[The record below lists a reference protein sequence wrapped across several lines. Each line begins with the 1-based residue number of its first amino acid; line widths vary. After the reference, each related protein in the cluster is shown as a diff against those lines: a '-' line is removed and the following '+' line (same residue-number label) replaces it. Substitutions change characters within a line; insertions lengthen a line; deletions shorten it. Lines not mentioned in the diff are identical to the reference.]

1 LKDWGNEMSLAFS
14 PLLPLP
20 LIFALALV
28 AAILVGWAVFRRMRG
43 ALLRTLALVALVLA
57 LANPVANFEDREP
70 VTSVVAIVVDRS
82 PSQSSM
88 DRTAR
93 TDAALAALTERLA
106 RYPAFEARVIEATTD
121 PDAQSPSTRLFEALS
136 SGIRDVPSS
145 RLAGAV
151 MITDGQVHDLP
162 NSLAALG
169 LDAPLH
175 GLIVGDENEVDRR
188 IDVLRG
194 PRFGIVGEDQEIVY
208 RVSDDGAAAASAPV
222 IVTVRVNGE
231 EIASETAITGEETS
245 FYLNLPRGGENIV
258 EFSVDAIDNEVTPA
272 NNRAVA
278 LIEGIRENLRV
289 LLVSGEPHAG
299 ERAWRNLLKSDAAVD
314 LVHFTIL
321 RPPEKQDGTP
331 ISELSLIAFPTRE
344 LFVEKIDE
352 FDLIIFDRYQ
362 NRGVLPVLYYDY
374 IARYVED
381 GGALLVAAGPE
392 LAGVESIAE
401 TPLAPALPAMPT
413 GEVTQ
418 TGFYPRLSDDGRRH
432 PVTRDLPGGGAEP
445 PGWGRWFRTIGVRDT
460 AGDAVMQGADG
471 QPLLVLNRH
480 GEGRVAMLL
489 SDHGWLWARGFEG
502 GGPHVALYRRI
513 AHWLMQ
519 EPSLEEEAMRASA
532 FGRTLRIERQT
543 MSETTGP
550 ATVKLPSGEVRD
562 VELSSV
568 EDGLF
573 RAELT
578 LDVPGLVEV
587 TSGELK
593 ALAHVGAVDAPE
605 FRATVSSAE
614 VLAPVAAQ
622 SGGLTARINAAA
634 SNLPQILPTRA
645 ASVNAGDRMGLRAS
659 NESVLKGVRALPLFG
674 GFLGLALLILA
685 LGATWFR
692 EGR

>member
-1 LKDWGNEMSLAFS
+1 MSLAFD
-14 PLLPLP
+14 PFLPLP
-20 LIFALALV
+20 VLAML
-28 AAILVGWAVFRRMRG
+28 AAIAALLVGWAIFKRMRG
-43 ALLRTLALVALVLA
+43 AMLRALALAALVLA

-82 PSQSSM
+82 PSQGTL
-88 DRTAR
+88 DRVTR
-93 TDAALAALTERLA
+93 TDAALKALTERLA
-106 RYPAFEARVIEATTD
+106 RYPVFEPRIIEALPD
-121 PDAQSPSTRLFEALS
+121 PGARSPSTRLFEALA

-162 NSLAALG
+162 GSLAALG

-175 GLIVGDENEVDRR
+175 GLIVGDENEIDRR
-188 IDVLRG
+188 VDVLRS

-208 RVSDDGAAAASAPV
+208 RVSDDGALSPGQPV
-222 IVTVRVNGE
+222 EVRVRVNGE
-231 EIASETAITGEETS
+231 EIASETTTAGQESS
-245 FYLNLPRGGENIV
+245 FSLNLPRGGENIV
-258 EFSVDAIDNEVTPA
+258 EFSVDLIEDEVTPS

-392 LAGVESIAE
+392 LAGIESIAD
-401 TPLAPALPAMPT
+401 TPLAPALPGLPT
-413 GEVTQ
+413 GEITDA
-418 TGFYPRLSDDGRRH
+418 GYYPRLSDDGRRH
-432 PVTRDLPGGGAEP
+432 PVTRALPGGAREP
-445 PGWGRWFRTIGVRDT
+445 PAWGRWFRTVGVT
-460 AGDAVMQGADG
+460 NTVGNVVLHGAEQ

-519 EPSLEEEAMRASA
+519 EPSLEEEALRASA
-532 FGRTLRIERQT
+532 NGRRLVVEHQT
-543 MSETTGP
+543 MRETSDP
-550 ATVKLPSGEVRD
+550 VTVTLPSGATREITLQP
-562 VELSSV
+562 EA
-568 EDGLF
+568 DGLF
-573 RAELT
+573 RAEML
-578 LDVPGLVEV
+578 LDEPGLVEV
-587 TSGELK
+587 TSGELS

-605 FRATVSSAE
+605 FRAMVSTTQILEPIAR
-614 VLAPVAAQ
+614 Q
-622 SGGLTARINAAA
+622 SGGLATRIDA
-634 SNLPQILPTRA
+634 SAGNLPQILPTRA
-645 ASVNAGDRMGLRAS
+645 ASINAGERMGLHAS
-659 NESVLKGVRALPLFG
+659 NESVLKGVSSLPLFG
-674 GFLGLALLILA
+674 GFLGLALMIFA

>member
-1 LKDWGNEMSLAFS
+1 MSLAFD
-14 PLLPLP
+14 PFLPLP
-20 LIFALALV
+20 LLLAIALV
-28 AAILVGWAVFRRMRG
+28 ALLLVGWALFKQMRG
-43 ALLRTLALVALVLA
+43 AALRALALAALVLA

-70 VTSVVAIVVDRS
+70 VTSIVAIVVDRS
-82 PSQSSM
+82 PSQM
-88 DRTAR
+88 TPDRTAR
-93 TDAALAALTERLA
+93 TDAALKALTERLA
-106 RYPAFEARVIEATTD
+106 RYPAFETRIIEAVTD
-121 PDAQSPSTRLFEALS
+121 PDAQSPSTRLFEALA

-151 MITDGQVHDLP
+151 MITDGQVHDVP
-162 NSLAALG
+162 GSLSALG

-175 GLIVGDENEVDRR
+175 GLIVGDEGEFDRR
-188 IDVLRG
+188 IDVVRS

-208 RVSDDGAAAASAPV
+208 RVSEDGAASSGPV
-222 IVTVRVNGE
+222 SVTVRVNGE
-231 EIASETAITGEETS
+231 RRVTETASPGEES
-245 FYLNLPRGGENIV
+245 AFYLNLPRGGENIV
-258 EFSVDAIDNEVTPA
+258 EFAVEALDGEVTTA
-272 NNRAVA
+272 NNQAVT

-289 LLVSGEPHAG
+289 LLVSGAPHAG
-299 ERAWRNLLKSDAAVD
+299 ERAWRNLLKSDASVD

-392 LAGVESIAE
+392 FAGMESIAE

-413 GEVTQ
+413 GEVTSA
-418 TGFYPRLSDDGRRH
+418 GYYPRLSDDGKRH
-432 PVTRDLPGGGAEP
+432 PVTRTLPGASAASETP
-445 PGWGRWFRTIGVRDT
+445 AWGRWFRTVGVRDLV
-460 AGDAVMQGADG
+460 GDEVMHGADG
-471 QPLLVLNRH
+471 EPLLVLNRY

-489 SDHGWLWARGFEG
+489 SDHGWLWSRGFEG

-513 AHWLMQ
+513 SHWLMK
-519 EPSLEEEAMRASA
+519 EPSLEEEALRATA
-532 FGRTLRIERQT
+532 NGRTLVVERQT
-543 MSETTGP
+543 MGDTTDP
-550 ATVKLPSGEVRD
+550 ATIQLPSGETR
-562 VELSSV
+562 EIQLSPAG
-568 EDGLF
+568 DGLF
-573 RAELT
+573 RSELT
-578 LDVPGLVEV
+578 LDEPGLVEV
-587 TSGELK
+587 TSGDLR

-605 FRATVSSAE
+605 FRATVSTEGVIGPLSDE
-614 VLAPVAAQ
+614 
-622 SGGLTARINAAA
+622 SGGLTQRVNATA

-659 NESVLKGVRALPLFG
+659 NESVLKGVRSLPLFG
-674 GFLGLALLILA
+674 GLLGLALMILA
-685 LGATWFR
+685 LGAAWFR

>member
-1 LKDWGNEMSLAFS
+1 M
-14 PLLPLP
+14 
-20 LIFALALV
+20 
-28 AAILVGWAVFRRMRG
+28 LVGWAVQASAA
-43 ALLRTLALVALVLA
+43 ALLRALAARSLVLA
-57 LANPVANFEDREP
+57 CESRRQFRGRAKP
-70 VTSVVAIVVDRS
+70 VTSIVAIVVDRS
-82 PSQSSM
+82 PSQMSM

-93 TDAALAALTERLA
+93 TDAALKALTERLA
-106 RYPAFEARVIEATTD
+106 RYPSFETRIIEAVTD
-121 PDAQSPSTRLFEALS
+121 PDAQSPSTQLFEALA

-151 MITDGQVHDLP
+151 MITDGQIHDVP
-162 NSLAALG
+162 GSLGALG

-175 GLIVGDENEVDRR
+175 GLIVGDESEIDRR
-188 IDVLRG
+188 VDVVRS

-208 RVSDDGAAAASAPV
+208 RVSDDGASEGSVPV
-222 IVTVRVNGE
+222 AVTVRVNGE
-231 EIASETAITGEETS
+231 EIAVETANTGEDSS
-245 FYLNLPRGGENIV
+245 FYLDLPRGGENIV
-258 EFSVDAIDNEVTPA
+258 ELSVDVIDDEVTPA
-272 NNRAVA
+272 NNRAVV

-374 IARYVED
+374 IARYVEE

-392 LAGVESIAE
+392 LAGIESIAE
-401 TPLAPALPAMPT
+401 TPLAPALPALPT
-413 GEVTQ
+413 GDVTLS
-418 TGFYPRLSDDGRRH
+418 GFYPRLSDDGRRH
-432 PVTRDLPGGGAEP
+432 PVTRDLPGGGIEP
-445 PGWGRWFRTIGVRDT
+445 PGWGRWFRTVGVRDT
-460 AGDAVMQGADG
+460 TGDEVMQGADG
-471 QPLLVLNRH
+471 QPLLVLNRF
-480 GEGRVAMLL
+480 GDGRVAMLL

-519 EPSLEEEAMRASA
+519 EPSLEEEAVRATA
-532 FGRTLRIERQT
+532 LGRTLRIERQT

-562 VELSSV
+562 VQLQPTE
-568 EDGLF
+568 EGLF
-573 RAELT
+573 TAELA
-578 LDVPGLVEV
+578 LDEPGLVEV
-587 TSGELK
+587 TSGELT

-605 FRATVSSAE
+605 FRATVSTTS
-614 VLAPVAAQ
+614 VLDPVAAE
-622 SGGLTARINAAA
+622 SGGLVARVNAAA
-634 SNLPQILPTRA
+634 TNLPQILPTRA

-659 NESVLKGVRALPLFG
+659 NESVLKGVRAVPLFG

>member
-1 LKDWGNEMSLAFS
+1 MNIAFS

-20 LIFALALV
+20 LIAVLALA
-28 AAILVGWAVFRRMRG
+28 AALLVGWALFRRMRG
-43 ALLRTLALVALVLA
+43 ALLRALALAALVLA
-57 LANPVANFEDREP
+57 LANPVANFEEREP
-70 VTSVVAIVVDRS
+70 VTSIVAIVVDRS
-82 PSQSSM
+82 PSQMSM

-93 TDAALAALTERLA
+93 TDAALKALTERLA
-106 RYPAFEARVIEATTD
+106 RYPSFETRIIEAVTD
-121 PDAQSPSTRLFEALS
+121 PDAQSPSTQLFEALA

-151 MITDGQVHDLP
+151 MITDGQIHDVP
-162 NSLAALG
+162 GSLGALG

-175 GLIVGDENEVDRR
+175 GLIVGDENEIDRR
-188 IDVLRG
+188 VDVVRS

-208 RVSDDGAAAASAPV
+208 RVSDDGASEGSVPV
-222 IVTVRVNGE
+222 AVTVRVNGE
-231 EIASETAITGEETS
+231 EIAVETANTGEDSS
-245 FYLNLPRGGENIV
+245 FYLDLPRGGENIV
-258 EFSVDAIDNEVTPA
+258 ELSVDVIDDEVTPA
-272 NNRAVA
+272 NNRAVV

-374 IARYVED
+374 IARYVEE

-392 LAGVESIAE
+392 LAGIESIAE
-401 TPLAPALPAMPT
+401 TPLAPALPALPT
-413 GEVTQ
+413 GDVTLS
-418 TGFYPRLSDDGRRH
+418 GFYPRLSDDGRRH
-432 PVTRDLPGGGAEP
+432 PVTRDLPGGGIEP
-445 PGWGRWFRTIGVRDT
+445 PGWGRWFRTVGVRDT
-460 AGDAVMQGADG
+460 IGDEVMQGADG
-471 QPLLVLNRH
+471 QPLLVLNRF
-480 GEGRVAMLL
+480 GDGRVAMLL

-519 EPSLEEEAMRASA
+519 EPSLEEEAVRATA
-532 FGRTLRIERQT
+532 LGRTLRIERQT

-562 VELSSV
+562 VQLQPTE
-568 EDGLF
+568 EGLF
-573 RAELT
+573 TAELA
-578 LDVPGLVEV
+578 LDEPGLVEV
-587 TSGELK
+587 TSGELT

-605 FRATVSSAE
+605 FRATVSTTS
-614 VLAPVAAQ
+614 VLDPVAAE
-622 SGGLTARINAAA
+622 SGGLVARVNAAA
-634 SNLPQILPTRA
+634 TNLPQILPTRA

-659 NESVLKGVRALPLFG
+659 NESVLKGVRAVPLFG

>member
-1 LKDWGNEMSLAFS
+1 MTLAFD
-14 PLLPLP
+14 PFLPLP
-20 LIFALALV
+20 LILAIALV
-28 AAILVGWAVFRRMRG
+28 ALLLVGWAAFKRMRG
-43 ALLRTLALVALVLA
+43 AALRALALAALVLA
-57 LANPVANFEDREP
+57 LANPVVNFEDREA

-82 PSQSSM
+82 PSQM
-88 DRTAR
+88 TPDRTAR
-93 TDAALAALTERLA
+93 TDATLAALTERLA
-106 RYPAFEARVIEATTD
+106 RYPAFETRIIEAVTD
-121 PDAQSPSTRLFEALS
+121 PDAQSPSTRLFEALA

-151 MITDGQVHDLP
+151 MITDGQIHDVP
-162 NSLAALG
+162 GSLSALG

-175 GLIVGDENEVDRR
+175 GLIVGDEGEVDRR
-188 IDVLRG
+188 IDVVRS

-208 RVSDDGAAAASAPV
+208 RVSEDGGAAPGPV
-222 IVTVRVNGE
+222 EVTVRVNGE
-231 EIASETAITGEETS
+231 EVSTESAMSGEESS
-245 FYLNLPRGGENIV
+245 FYLNLPRGGENII
-258 EFSVDAIDNEVTPA
+258 EFAVDPLAGEVTTA
-272 NNRAVA
+272 NNHAVT

-289 LLVSGEPHAG
+289 LLVSGAPHAG
-299 ERAWRNLLKSDAAVD
+299 ERAWRNLLKSDASVD

-392 LAGVESIAE
+392 FAGMESIAE

-413 GEVTQ
+413 GEVTSA
-418 TGFYPRLSDDGRRH
+418 GYYPRLSDDGRRH
-432 PVTRDLPGGGAEP
+432 PVTRMLPGAASETP
-445 PGWGRWFRTIGVRDT
+445 AWGRWFRTIGVRDLV
-460 AGDAVMQGADG
+460 GDEIMHGADG
-471 QPLLVLNRH
+471 APLLVLNRY

-489 SDHGWLWARGFEG
+489 SDHGWLWSRGFEG

-513 AHWLMQ
+513 AHWLMK
-519 EPSLEEEAMRASA
+519 EPSLEEEALRATA
-532 FGRTLRIERQT
+532 NGRTLVVERQT
-543 MSETTGP
+543 MGDTTDP
-550 ATVKLPSGEVRD
+550 ATITLPSGETREIV
-562 VELSSV
+562 LSPAG
-568 EDGLF
+568 DGLF

-578 LDVPGLVEV
+578 LDEPGLVEV
-587 TSGELK
+587 SSGEFR

-605 FRATVSSAE
+605 FRATVSTTDI
-614 VLAPVAAQ
+614 LAPLSDE
-622 SGGLTARINAAA
+622 SGGLTQRVDESA

-659 NESVLKGVRALPLFG
+659 NESVLKGVRSLPLFG
-674 GFLGLALLILA
+674 GFLGLALMILA

>member
-1 LKDWGNEMSLAFS
+1 MSLAFD
-14 PLLPLP
+14 PFLPLP
-20 LIFALALV
+20 
-28 AAILVGWAVFRRMRG
+28 AILAIGVIALLLIGWAIAKRMRG
-43 ALLRTLALVALVLA
+43 AALRALALAALVLA

-82 PSQSSM
+82 PSQMSG

-93 TDAALAALTERLA
+93 TDAALKALTERIA
-106 RYPAFEARVIEATTD
+106 RYPAFESRVIEAVTD
-121 PDAQSPSTRLFEALS
+121 PDAQSPSTRLFEALA

-151 MITDGQVHDLP
+151 MITDGQVHDVP
-162 NSLAALG
+162 GSLSALG

-175 GLIVGDENEVDRR
+175 GLIVGEPDERDRR
-188 IDVLRG
+188 VDIVRS

-208 RVSDDGAAAASAPV
+208 RVSEDGAASPGGPV
-222 IVTVRVNGE
+222 NVTVRVNGD
-231 EIASETAITGEETS
+231 EIATETAVAGEETP

-258 EFSVDAIDNEVTPA
+258 EFSVDELDGEVTTA
-272 NNRAVA
+272 NNHTVT

-289 LLVSGEPHAG
+289 LLVSGAPHSG
-299 ERAWRNLLKSDAAVD
+299 ERAWRNLLKSDASVD

-401 TPLAPALPAMPT
+401 TPLAPALPAVPT
-413 GEVTQ
+413 GAVTEA
-418 TGFYPRLSDDGRRH
+418 GYYPRLSDNGRRH
-432 PVTRDLPGGGAEP
+432 PVTRTLPGALSEP
-445 PGWGRWFRTIGVRDT
+445 PDWGRWFRTVSVGDT
-460 AGDAVMQGADG
+460 AGDVVMRGAANE
-471 QPLLVLNRH
+471 PLLVLNRY

-513 AHWLMQ
+513 AHWLMK
-519 EPSLEEEAMRASA
+519 EPSLEEEALRATA
-532 FGRTLRIERQT
+532 NGRTLVIERQT
-543 MSETTGP
+543 MSDTTDP
-550 ATVKLPSGEVRD
+550 ATIELPSGETREVI
-562 VELSSV
+562 LAPAG
-568 EDGLF
+568 DGLF
-573 RAELT
+573 RSELA
-578 LDVPGLVEV
+578 LDQPGLVEV
-587 TSGELK
+587 TSGDLR

-605 FRATVSSAE
+605 FRATVSTTDVIAPVSAE
-614 VLAPVAAQ
+614 T
-622 SGGLTARINAAA
+622 GGLTTRVNATA
-634 SNLPQILPTRA
+634 SDLPQILPTRSA
-645 ASVNAGDRMGLRAS
+645 RIDAGERMGLRAS
-659 NESVLKGVRALPLFG
+659 NESVLKGVRSVPLFG
-674 GFLGLALLILA
+674 GFLGLALMILA

>member
-1 LKDWGNEMSLAFS
+1 MSLAFD

-20 LIFALALV
+20 VLLAIALLALV
-28 AAILVGWAVFRRMRG
+28 LVGWAIFKRMRG
-43 ALLRTLALVALVLA
+43 AALRALALAALVLA

-82 PSQSSM
+82 PSQMSN

-93 TDAALAALTERLA
+93 TDAALKALTERIA
-106 RYPAFEARVIEATTD
+106 RYPAFETRIIEAVTD

-151 MITDGQVHDLP
+151 MITDGQIHDVP
-162 NSLAALG
+162 GSLSALG

-175 GLIVGDENEVDRR
+175 GLIVGDENEIDRR
-188 IDVLRG
+188 VDVVRS

-208 RVSDDGAAAASAPV
+208 RVSEDGAASAGNPV
-222 IVTVRVNGE
+222 DVTVRVNGE
-231 EIASETAITGEETS
+231 GVSTETVPAGEEVS

-258 EFSVDAIDNEVTPA
+258 EFAVDELDGEVTTA
-272 NNRAVA
+272 NNHTVT

-289 LLVSGEPHAG
+289 LLVSGAPHSG
-299 ERAWRNLLKSDAAVD
+299 ERTWRNLLKSDASVD

-344 LFVEKIDE
+344 LFVEKVDE

-381 GGALLVAAGPE
+381 GGAMLVAAGPE
-392 LAGVESIAE
+392 FSGIETIAD
-401 TPLAPALPAMPT
+401 TPLAPALPAVPT
-413 GEVTQ
+413 GAVTDA
-418 TGFYPRLSDDGRRH
+418 GYYPRLSDHGKRH
-432 PVTRDLPGGGAEP
+432 PVTRTLPGGANEP
-445 PGWGRWFRTIGVRDT
+445 PAWGRWFRTVGVGNTIGDV
-460 AGDAVMQGADG
+460 VMNGADNE
-471 QPLLVLNRH
+471 PLLVLNRY

-513 AHWLMQ
+513 AHWLMK
-519 EPSLEEEAMRASA
+519 EPSLEEEALRATA
-532 FGRTLRIERQT
+532 NGRTLVVERQT
-543 MSETTGP
+543 MADTTEP
-550 ATVKLPSGEVRD
+550 ATVTLPSGETR
-562 VELSSV
+562 EIIFAPAG
-568 EDGLF
+568 EGLF
-573 RAELT
+573 RSEVVLEQ
-578 LDVPGLVEV
+578 PGLVEV
-587 TSGELK
+587 TSGDLR
-593 ALAHVGAVDAPE
+593 ALAHVGAVNAPE
-605 FRATVSSAE
+605 FRATVSTTGLLDQISAE
-614 VLAPVAAQ
+614 
-622 SGGLTARINAAA
+622 SGGLTTRINAAA
-634 SNLPQILPTRA
+634 SDLPQILPTRSA
-645 ASVNAGDRMGLRAS
+645 RINAGDRMGLRAS
-659 NESVLKGVRALPLFG
+659 NESVLKGVRSIPLFG
-674 GFLGLALLILA
+674 GFLGLALMILA

>member
-1 LKDWGNEMSLAFS
+1 MNIAFS

-20 LIFALALV
+20 LIIVLALAATL
-28 AAILVGWAVFRRMRG
+28 LVGWSLFKRMRG
-43 ALLRTLALVALVLA
+43 AFLRALALAALVLA
-57 LANPVANFEDREP
+57 LANPVANFEEREP
-70 VTSVVAIVVDRS
+70 VTSIVAIVVDRS
-82 PSQSSM
+82 PSQMSM

-93 TDAALAALTERLA
+93 TDAALQALTERLS
-106 RYPAFEARVIEATTD
+106 RYPAFEARIIKAVTD
-121 PDAQSPSTRLFEALS
+121 PDAQSPSTQLFEALA

-151 MITDGQVHDLP
+151 MITDGQVHDVP
-162 NSLAALG
+162 GSLGTLG

-175 GLIVGDENEVDRR
+175 GLIVGDENEIDRR
-188 IDVLRG
+188 VDVVRS

-208 RVSDDGAAAASAPV
+208 RVSDDGAAEGPV
-222 IVTVRVNGE
+222 AVAVTVRVNGE
-231 EIASETAITGEETS
+231 EIAVETATTGEDST
-245 FYLNLPRGGENIV
+245 FYLDLPRGGENIV
-258 EFSVDAIDNEVTPA
+258 ELSVDVIDDEVTPA
-272 NNRAVA
+272 NNRAVV
-278 LIEGIRENLRV
+278 LVEGIRENLRV

-401 TPLAPALPAMPT
+401 TPLAPALPALPT
-413 GEVTQ
+413 GNVTLS
-418 TGFYPRLSDDGRRH
+418 GFYPRLSDDGRRH
-432 PVTRDLPGGGAEP
+432 PVTRDLPGGGIEP
-445 PGWGRWFRTIGVRDT
+445 PGWGRWFRTVSVRDT
-460 AGDAVMQGADG
+460 VGDEIMQGADG
-471 QPLLVLNRH
+471 QPLLVLNRY
-480 GEGRVAMLL
+480 GEGRIAMLL

-519 EPSLEEEAMRASA
+519 EPSLEEEAVRATA
-532 FGRTLRIERQT
+532 LGRTLRIERQT
-543 MSETTGP
+543 MSETTDP

-562 VELSSV
+562 VELQPTG
-568 EDGLF
+568 EGLF
-573 RAELT
+573 TAELN
-578 LDVPGLVEV
+578 LDEPGLVEV
-587 TSGELK
+587 TSGELT

-605 FRATVSSAE
+605 FRATVSTTAALE
-614 VLAPVAAQ
+614 PAAAQ
-622 SGGLTARINAAA
+622 SGGLVARVNATA

-659 NESVLKGVRALPLFG
+659 NESVLKGVRAVPLFG

>member
-1 LKDWGNEMSLAFS
+1 MSLAFD
-14 PLLPLP
+14 PFLPLP
-20 LIFALALV
+20 IILAIALV
-28 AAILVGWAVFRRMRG
+28 ALFLVGWAIAKRMRG
-43 ALLRTLALVALVLA
+43 AALRALALAALVLA

-82 PSQSSM
+82 PSQMSA

-93 TDAALAALTERLA
+93 TDAALKALTERLA
-106 RYPAFEARVIEATTD
+106 RYPAFEARVIEAVTD
-121 PDAQSPSTRLFEALS
+121 PDAQSPSTRLFEALA

-151 MITDGQVHDLP
+151 MITDGQIHDVP
-162 NSLAALG
+162 GSLSALG

-175 GLIVGDENEVDRR
+175 GLIVGDENEIDRR
-188 IDVLRG
+188 VDVVRS

-208 RVSDDGAAAASAPV
+208 RVNEDGAAASGPV
-222 IVTVRVNGE
+222 DVTVRINGE
-231 EIASETAITGEETS
+231 RTLTETVTTGEEAS
-245 FYLNLPRGGENIV
+245 FYLKLPRGGENII
-258 EFSVDAIDNEVTPA
+258 EFSVGELDDEVTIA
-272 NNRAVA
+272 NNHTVT

-289 LLVSGEPHAG
+289 LLVSGAPHAG
-299 ERAWRNLLKSDAAVD
+299 ERAWRNLLKSDASVD

-344 LFVEKIDE
+344 LFVEKVDE

-392 LAGVESIAE
+392 FSGIQSLAE
-401 TPLAPALPAMPT
+401 TPLAPALPAAPT
-413 GEVTQ
+413 GAVTDA
-418 TGFYPRLSDDGRRH
+418 GYYPRLSDNGRRH
-432 PVTRDLPGGGAEP
+432 PVTRSLPGGSSEP
-445 PGWGRWFRTIGVRDT
+445 PEWGRWFRTVGVGNT
-460 AGDAVMQGADG
+460 TGDVVMRGADE
-471 QPLLVLNRH
+471 QPLLILNRY

-513 AHWLMQ
+513 AHWLMK
-519 EPSLEEEAMRASA
+519 EPSLEEEALRATA
-532 FGRTLRIERQT
+532 NGRTLVVERQT
-543 MSETTGP
+543 MSDTTDP
-550 ATVKLPSGEVRD
+550 VSVTLPSGETR
-562 VELSSV
+562 EITLSPAG
-568 EDGLF
+568 EGLF
-573 RAELT
+573 RSDLV
-578 LDVPGLVEV
+578 LDQPGLVEV
-587 TSGELK
+587 TSGDLR

-605 FRATVSSAE
+605 FRATVSTTDVINPISTE
-614 VLAPVAAQ
+614 
-622 SGGLTARINAAA
+622 SGGLTVRVNADA
-634 SNLPQILPTRA
+634 SNLPQILPTR
-645 ASVNAGDRMGLRAS
+645 SSRIDAGERMGLRAS
-659 NESVLKGVRALPLFG
+659 NESVLKGVRSVPLFG
-674 GFLGLALLILA
+674 GFLGLALMILA

>member
-1 LKDWGNEMSLAFS
+1 MSLAFD
-14 PLLPLP
+14 PFLPIPALLAIAVIALL
-20 LIFALALV
+20 LI
-28 AAILVGWAVFRRMRG
+28 GWAVAKRMRG
-43 ALLRTLALVALVLA
+43 AVIRALALAALVLA
-57 LANPVANFEDREP
+57 LANPVANFEDREA

-82 PSQSSM
+82 PSQMSG

-93 TDAALAALTERLA
+93 TDAALKALTERIA
-106 RYPAFEARVIEATTD
+106 RYPAFETRIIEAVTD
-121 PDAQSPSTRLFEALS
+121 PDAQSPSTRLFEALA

-151 MITDGQVHDLP
+151 MITDGQVHDVP
-162 NSLAALG
+162 GSLSALG

-175 GLIVGDENEVDRR
+175 GLIVGEPDERDRR
-188 IDVLRG
+188 VDIVRS

-208 RVSDDGAAAASAPV
+208 RVSEDGAASVGGPV
-222 IVTVRVNGE
+222 NVTVRVNGD
-231 EIASETAITGEETS
+231 EIATETAVAGEETP

-258 EFSVDAIDNEVTPA
+258 EFSVDELDGEVTTA
-272 NNRAVA
+272 NNHTVT

-289 LLVSGEPHAG
+289 LLVSGAPHSG
-299 ERAWRNLLKSDAAVD
+299 ERAWRNLLKSDASVD

-401 TPLAPALPAMPT
+401 TPLAPALPAVPT
-413 GEVTQ
+413 GAVTEA
-418 TGFYPRLSDDGRRH
+418 GYYPRLSDNGRRH
-432 PVTRDLPGGGAEP
+432 PVTRTLPGALSEP
-445 PGWGRWFRTIGVRDT
+445 PDWGRWFRTVSVGDT
-460 AGDAVMQGADG
+460 AGDVVMRGAANE
-471 QPLLVLNRH
+471 PLLVLNRY

-513 AHWLMQ
+513 AHWLMK
-519 EPSLEEEAMRASA
+519 EPSLEEEALRATA
-532 FGRTLRIERQT
+532 NGRTLVIERQT
-543 MSETTGP
+543 MSDTTDP
-550 ATVKLPSGEVRD
+550 ATIELPSGETREVI
-562 VELSSV
+562 LAPAG
-568 EDGLF
+568 DGLF
-573 RAELT
+573 RSELA
-578 LDVPGLVEV
+578 LDQPGLVEV
-587 TSGELK
+587 TSGDLR

-605 FRATVSSAE
+605 FRATVSTTDVIAPVSAE
-614 VLAPVAAQ
+614 T
-622 SGGLTARINAAA
+622 GGLTTRVNATA
-634 SNLPQILPTRA
+634 SNLPQILPTRSA
-645 ASVNAGDRMGLRAS
+645 RIDAGERMGLRAS
-659 NESVLKGVRALPLFG
+659 NESVLKGVRSVPLFG
-674 GFLGLALLILA
+674 GFLGLALMILA

>member
-1 LKDWGNEMSLAFS
+1 MSLAFDPFLPIS
-14 PLLPLP
+14 ALLAIAVIALL
-20 LIFALALV
+20 LI
-28 AAILVGWAVFRRMRG
+28 GWAVAKRMRG
-43 ALLRTLALVALVLA
+43 AVIRALALAALVLA
-57 LANPVANFEDREP
+57 LANPVANFEDREA

-82 PSQSSM
+82 PSQMSG

-93 TDAALAALTERLA
+93 TDAALKALTERIA
-106 RYPAFEARVIEATTD
+106 RYPAFETRIIEAVTD
-121 PDAQSPSTRLFEALS
+121 PDAQSPSTRLFEALA

-151 MITDGQVHDLP
+151 MITDGQVHDVP
-162 NSLAALG
+162 GSLSALG

-175 GLIVGDENEVDRR
+175 GLIVGEPDERDRR
-188 IDVLRG
+188 VDIVRS

-208 RVSDDGAAAASAPV
+208 RVSEDGAASPGGPV
-222 IVTVRVNGE
+222 NVTVRVNGD
-231 EIASETAITGEETS
+231 EIATDTAVAGEETP

-258 EFSVDAIDNEVTPA
+258 EFSVDELDGEVTTA
-272 NNRAVA
+272 NNHTVT

-289 LLVSGEPHAG
+289 LLVSGAPHSG
-299 ERAWRNLLKSDAAVD
+299 ERAWRNLLKSDASVD

-401 TPLAPALPAMPT
+401 TPLAPALPAVPT
-413 GEVTQ
+413 GAVTEA
-418 TGFYPRLSDDGRRH
+418 GYYPRLSDNGRRH
-432 PVTRDLPGGGAEP
+432 PVTRTLPGALSEP
-445 PGWGRWFRTIGVRDT
+445 PDWGRWFRTVSVGDT
-460 AGDAVMQGADG
+460 AGDVVMRGAANE
-471 QPLLVLNRH
+471 PLLVLNRY

-513 AHWLMQ
+513 AHWLMK
-519 EPSLEEEAMRASA
+519 EPSLEEEALRATA
-532 FGRTLRIERQT
+532 NGRTLVIERQT
-543 MSETTGP
+543 MSDTTDP
-550 ATVKLPSGEVRD
+550 TTIELPSGETREVI
-562 VELSSV
+562 LAPAG
-568 EDGLF
+568 DGLF
-573 RAELT
+573 RSELA
-578 LDVPGLVEV
+578 LDQPGLVEV
-587 TSGELK
+587 TSGDLR

-605 FRATVSSAE
+605 FRATVSTTG
-614 VLAPVAAQ
+614 VIAPV
-622 SGGLTARINAAA
+622 SEETGGLTTRVNATA
-634 SNLPQILPTRA
+634 SNLPQILPTR
-645 ASVNAGDRMGLRAS
+645 SSRINAGERIGLRAS
-659 NESVLKGVRALPLFG
+659 NESVLKGVRSVPLFG
-674 GFLGLALLILA
+674 GFLGLALMILA

>member
-1 LKDWGNEMSLAFS
+1 MSLAFD
-14 PLLPLP
+14 PFLPLP
-20 LIFALALV
+20 
-28 AAILVGWAVFRRMRG
+28 AILAIGVIALLLIGWAIAKRMRG
-43 ALLRTLALVALVLA
+43 AALRALALAALVLA

-82 PSQSSM
+82 PSQMSG

-93 TDAALAALTERLA
+93 TDAALKALTERIA
-106 RYPAFEARVIEATTD
+106 RYPAFESRVIEAVTD
-121 PDAQSPSTRLFEALS
+121 PDAQSPSTRLFEALA

-151 MITDGQVHDLP
+151 MITDGQVHDVP
-162 NSLAALG
+162 GSLSALG

-175 GLIVGDENEVDRR
+175 GLIVGEPDERDRR
-188 IDVLRG
+188 VDIVRS

-208 RVSDDGAAAASAPV
+208 RVSEDGAASPGGPV
-222 IVTVRVNGE
+222 NVTVRVNGD
-231 EIASETAITGEETS
+231 EIATETAVAGEETP

-258 EFSVDAIDNEVTPA
+258 EFSVDELDGEVTTA
-272 NNRAVA
+272 NNHTVT

-289 LLVSGEPHAG
+289 LLVSGAPHSG
-299 ERAWRNLLKSDAAVD
+299 ERAWRNLLKSDASVD

-401 TPLAPALPAMPT
+401 TPLAPALPAVPT
-413 GEVTQ
+413 GAVTEA
-418 TGFYPRLSDDGRRH
+418 GYYPRLSDNGRRH
-432 PVTRDLPGGGAEP
+432 PVTRTLPGALSEP
-445 PGWGRWFRTIGVRDT
+445 PDWGRWFRTVGVGDT
-460 AGDAVMQGADG
+460 AGDVVMRGAANE
-471 QPLLVLNRH
+471 PLLVLNRY

-513 AHWLMQ
+513 AHWLMK
-519 EPSLEEEAMRASA
+519 EPSLEEEALRATA
-532 FGRTLRIERQT
+532 NGRTLVIERQT
-543 MSETTGP
+543 MSDVTDP
-550 ATVKLPSGEVRD
+550 ATIELPSGETREVI
-562 VELSSV
+562 LAPAG
-568 EDGLF
+568 DGLF
-573 RAELT
+573 RSELA
-578 LDVPGLVEV
+578 LDQPGLVEV
-587 TSGELK
+587 TSGDLR

-605 FRATVSSAE
+605 FRATVSTTG
-614 VLAPVAAQ
+614 VIAPV
-622 SGGLTARINAAA
+622 SEETGGLTTRVNATA
-634 SNLPQILPTRA
+634 SDLPQILPTRSA
-645 ASVNAGDRMGLRAS
+645 RIDAGERMGLRAS
-659 NESVLKGVRALPLFG
+659 NESVLKGVRSVPLFG
-674 GFLGLALLILA
+674 GFLGLALMILA

>member
-1 LKDWGNEMSLAFS
+1 MSLAFD
-14 PLLPLP
+14 PFLPLP
-20 LIFALALV
+20 
-28 AAILVGWAVFRRMRG
+28 AILAIGVIALLLIGWAIAKRMRG
-43 ALLRTLALVALVLA
+43 AALRALALAALVLA

-82 PSQSSM
+82 PSQMSG

-93 TDAALAALTERLA
+93 TDAALKALTERIA
-106 RYPAFEARVIEATTD
+106 RYPAFESRVIEAVTD
-121 PDAQSPSTRLFEALS
+121 PDAQSPSTRLFEALA

-151 MITDGQVHDLP
+151 MITDGQVHDVP
-162 NSLAALG
+162 GSLSALG

-175 GLIVGDENEVDRR
+175 GLIVGEPDERDRR
-188 IDVLRG
+188 VDIVRS

-208 RVSDDGAAAASAPV
+208 RVSEDGAASPGGPV
-222 IVTVRVNGE
+222 NVTVRVNGD
-231 EIASETAITGEETS
+231 EIATETAVAGEETP

-258 EFSVDAIDNEVTPA
+258 EFSVDELDGEVTTA
-272 NNRAVA
+272 NNHTVT

-289 LLVSGEPHAG
+289 LLVSGAPHSG
-299 ERAWRNLLKSDAAVD
+299 ERAWRNLLKSDASVD

-401 TPLAPALPAMPT
+401 TPLAPALPAVPT
-413 GEVTQ
+413 GAVTEA
-418 TGFYPRLSDDGRRH
+418 GYYPRLSDNGRRH
-432 PVTRDLPGGGAEP
+432 PVTRTLPGALSEP
-445 PGWGRWFRTIGVRDT
+445 PDWGRWFRTVGVGDT
-460 AGDAVMQGADG
+460 AGDVVMRGGANE
-471 QPLLVLNRH
+471 PLLVLNRY

-513 AHWLMQ
+513 AHWLMK
-519 EPSLEEEAMRASA
+519 EPSLEEEALRATA
-532 FGRTLRIERQT
+532 NGRTLVIERQT
-543 MSETTGP
+543 MSDVTDP
-550 ATVKLPSGEVRD
+550 ATIELPSGETREVI
-562 VELSSV
+562 LAPAG
-568 EDGLF
+568 DGLF
-573 RAELT
+573 RSELA
-578 LDVPGLVEV
+578 LDQPGLVEV
-587 TSGELK
+587 TSGDLR

-605 FRATVSSAE
+605 FRATVSTTG
-614 VLAPVAAQ
+614 VIAPV
-622 SGGLTARINAAA
+622 SEETGGLTTRVNATA
-634 SNLPQILPTRA
+634 SNLPQILPTRSA
-645 ASVNAGDRMGLRAS
+645 RIDAGERMGLRAS
-659 NESVLKGVRALPLFG
+659 NESVLKGVRSVPLFG
-674 GFLGLALLILA
+674 GFLGLALMILA

>member
-1 LKDWGNEMSLAFS
+1 MSLAFD
-14 PLLPLP
+14 PFLPIPALLAIAVIALL
-20 LIFALALV
+20 LI
-28 AAILVGWAVFRRMRG
+28 GWAVAKRMRG
-43 ALLRTLALVALVLA
+43 AVIRALALAALVLA
-57 LANPVANFEDREP
+57 LANPVANFEDREA

-82 PSQSSM
+82 PSQMSG

-93 TDAALAALTERLA
+93 TDAALKALTERIA
-106 RYPAFEARVIEATTD
+106 RYPAFETRVIEAVTD
-121 PDAQSPSTRLFEALS
+121 PDAQSPSTRLFEALA

-151 MITDGQVHDLP
+151 MITDGQVHDVP
-162 NSLAALG
+162 GSLSALG

-175 GLIVGDENEVDRR
+175 GLIVGEPDERDRR
-188 IDVLRG
+188 VDIVRS

-208 RVSDDGAAAASAPV
+208 RVSEDGAASAGGPV
-222 IVTVRVNGE
+222 NVTVRVNGD
-231 EIASETAITGEETS
+231 EIATETAVAGEETP

-258 EFSVDAIDNEVTPA
+258 EFSVDELDGEVTTA
-272 NNRAVA
+272 NNHTVT

-289 LLVSGEPHAG
+289 LLVSGAPHSG
-299 ERAWRNLLKSDAAVD
+299 ERAWRNLLKSDASVD

-401 TPLAPALPAMPT
+401 TPLAPALPAVPT
-413 GEVTQ
+413 GAVTEA
-418 TGFYPRLSDDGRRH
+418 GYYPRLSDNGRRH
-432 PVTRDLPGGGAEP
+432 PVTRTLPGALSEP
-445 PGWGRWFRTIGVRDT
+445 PDWGRWFRTVGVGDT
-460 AGDAVMQGADG
+460 AGDVVMRGAANE
-471 QPLLVLNRH
+471 PLLVLNRY

-513 AHWLMQ
+513 AHWLMK
-519 EPSLEEEAMRASA
+519 EPSLEEEALRATA
-532 FGRTLRIERQT
+532 NGRTLVIERQT
-543 MSETTGP
+543 MSDVTDP
-550 ATVKLPSGEVRD
+550 ATIELPSGETREVI
-562 VELSSV
+562 LAPAG
-568 EDGLF
+568 DGLF
-573 RAELT
+573 RSELA
-578 LDVPGLVEV
+578 LDQPGLVEV
-587 TSGELK
+587 TSGDLR

-605 FRATVSSAE
+605 FRATVSTTG
-614 VLAPVAAQ
+614 VIAPV
-622 SGGLTARINAAA
+622 SEETGGLTTRVNATA
-634 SNLPQILPTRA
+634 SDLPQILPTRSA
-645 ASVNAGDRMGLRAS
+645 RIDAGERMGLRAS
-659 NESVLKGVRALPLFG
+659 NESVLKGVRSVPLFG
-674 GFLGLALLILA
+674 GFLGLALMILA

>member
-1 LKDWGNEMSLAFS
+1 MNIAFS

-20 LIFALALV
+20 LIVALAF
-28 AAILVGWAVFRRMRG
+28 AATLLVGWALFRRMRG
-43 ALLRTLALVALVLA
+43 ALLRALALAALVLA
-57 LANPVANFEDREP
+57 LANPVANFEEREP
-70 VTSVVAIVVDRS
+70 VTSIVAIVVDRS
-82 PSQSSM
+82 PSQMSL

-93 TDAALAALTERLA
+93 TDAALKALTERLA
-106 RYPAFEARVIEATTD
+106 RYPAFETRIIEAVTD
-121 PDAQSPSTRLFEALS
+121 PDAQSPSTQLFEALA

-151 MITDGQVHDLP
+151 MITDGQVHDVP
-162 NSLAALG
+162 DSLAALG

-188 IDVLRG
+188 IDIVRS

-208 RVSDDGAAAASAPV
+208 RVSDDGAAQAPAAVPV
-222 IVTVRVNGE
+222 NVTIRVNGE
-231 EIASETAITGEETS
+231 EIAVETANTGQDTS
-245 FYLNLPRGGENIV
+245 FYLDLPRGGENIV
-258 EFSVDAIDNEVTPA
+258 ELSVEVIDDEVTPA
-272 NNRAVA
+272 NNRAVV
-278 LIEGIRENLRV
+278 LVEGIRENLRV

-374 IARYVED
+374 IARYVEE

-392 LAGVESIAE
+392 LAGAESIAE
-401 TPLAPALPAMPT
+401 TPLAPALPALPT
-413 GEVTQ
+413 GDVTLS
-418 TGFYPRLSDDGRRH
+418 GYYPRLSDDGRRH
-432 PVTRDLPGGGAEP
+432 PVTRDLPGGGIEP
-445 PGWGRWFRTIGVRDT
+445 PGWGRWFRTVGVRDT
-460 AGDAVMQGADG
+460 TGDEVMRGADG
-471 QPLLVLNRH
+471 QPLLVLNRY

-519 EPSLEEEAMRASA
+519 EPSLEEEAVRATA
-532 FGRTLRIERQT
+532 LGRTLRIERQT
-543 MSETTGP
+543 MSETGGP

-562 VELSSV
+562 VTLQPSE
-568 EDGLF
+568 EGLF
-573 RAELT
+573 TAELV
-578 LDVPGLVEV
+578 LDEPGLVEV
-587 TSGELK
+587 TSGDLS

-605 FRATVSSAE
+605 FRATVSTTDS
-614 VLAPVAAQ
+614 LGPVAEQ
-622 SGGLTARINAAA
+622 SGGLVARVNAGAT
-634 SNLPQILPTRA
+634 NLPQILPTRA
-645 ASVNAGDRMGLRAS
+645 ASVNAGDRIGLRAS
-659 NESVLKGVRALPLFG
+659 NESVLKGVSAVPLFG

>member
-1 LKDWGNEMSLAFS
+1 MSLAFD
-14 PLLPLP
+14 PFLPLP
-20 LIFALALV
+20 VLLAIALV
-28 AAILVGWAVFRRMRG
+28 ALLLVGWAIAKRMRG
-43 ALLRTLALVALVLA
+43 AALRALALSALVLA

-82 PSQSSM
+82 PSQASA

-93 TDAALAALTERLA
+93 TDAALKALTERIA
-106 RYPAFEARVIEATTD
+106 RYPAFETRIIEAVTD

-151 MITDGQVHDLP
+151 MITDGQIHDLP
-162 NSLAALG
+162 GSLSALG

-175 GLIVGDENEVDRR
+175 GLIVGDEDEIDRR
-188 IDVLRG
+188 VDVVRS

-208 RVSDDGAAAASAPV
+208 RVSEDGAASAGNPV
-222 IVTVRVNGE
+222 NVTVRVNGE
-231 EIASETAITGEETS
+231 EISTETVPAGEENS

-258 EFSVDAIDNEVTPA
+258 EFAVDELDGEVTTA
-272 NNRAVA
+272 NNHTVT

-289 LLVSGEPHAG
+289 LLVSGAPHSG
-299 ERAWRNLLKSDAAVD
+299 ERAWRNLLKSDASVD

-344 LFVEKIDE
+344 LFVEKVDE

-381 GGALLVAAGPE
+381 GGAMLVAAGPE
-392 LAGVESIAE
+392 FSGIETIAD
-401 TPLAPALPAMPT
+401 TPLAPALPAVPT
-413 GEVTQ
+413 GSVTDA
-418 TGFYPRLSDDGRRH
+418 GYYPRLSDNGKRH
-432 PVTRDLPGGGAEP
+432 PVTRSLPGGANEP
-445 PGWGRWFRTIGVRDT
+445 PGWGRWFRTVGVGDTIGDV
-460 AGDAVMQGADG
+460 VMNGADNE
-471 QPLLVLNRH
+471 PLLVLNRY

-513 AHWLMQ
+513 AHWLMK
-519 EPSLEEEAMRASA
+519 EPSLEEEALRATA
-532 FGRTLRIERQT
+532 NGRTLVVERQT
-543 MSETTGP
+543 MADTTEP
-550 ATVKLPSGEVRD
+550 ASVTLPSGETREIILAPAD
-562 VELSSV
+562 E
-568 EDGLF
+568 GLF
-573 RAELT
+573 RSELV
-578 LDVPGLVEV
+578 LDQPGLVEV
-587 TSGELK
+587 TSGDLR
-593 ALAHVGAVDAPE
+593 ALAHVGAVNAPE
-605 FRATVSSAE
+605 FRATVSTTGLMQPLSE
-614 VLAPVAAQ
+614 E
-622 SGGLTARINAAA
+622 SGGLTTRVNATA
-634 SNLPQILPTRA
+634 SDLPQILPTRSA
-645 ASVNAGDRMGLRAS
+645 RIDAGERMGLRAS
-659 NESVLKGVRALPLFG
+659 NESVLKGVRSIPLFG
-674 GFLGLALLILA
+674 GFLGLALMILA

>member
-1 LKDWGNEMSLAFS
+1 MSLAFD
-14 PLLPLP
+14 PFLPIPALLAIAVIALL
-20 LIFALALV
+20 LI
-28 AAILVGWAVFRRMRG
+28 GWAVAKRMRG
-43 ALLRTLALVALVLA
+43 AVIRALALAALVLA
-57 LANPVANFEDREP
+57 LANPVANFEDREA

-82 PSQSSM
+82 PSQMSG

-93 TDAALAALTERLA
+93 TDAALKALTERIA
-106 RYPAFEARVIEATTD
+106 RYPAFETRIIEAVTD
-121 PDAQSPSTRLFEALS
+121 PDAQSPSTRLFEALA

-151 MITDGQVHDLP
+151 MITDGQVHDVP
-162 NSLAALG
+162 GSLSALG

-175 GLIVGDENEVDRR
+175 GLIVGEQDERDRR
-188 IDVLRG
+188 VDIVRS

-208 RVSDDGAAAASAPV
+208 RVSEDGAASAGGPV
-222 IVTVRVNGE
+222 NVTVRVNGD
-231 EIASETAITGEETS
+231 EIATETAVAGEETP

-258 EFSVDAIDNEVTPA
+258 EFSVDELDGEVTTA
-272 NNRAVA
+272 NNHTVT

-289 LLVSGEPHAG
+289 LLVSGAPHSG
-299 ERAWRNLLKSDAAVD
+299 ERAWRNLLKSDASVD

-401 TPLAPALPAMPT
+401 TPLAPALPAVPT
-413 GEVTQ
+413 GAVTEA
-418 TGFYPRLSDDGRRH
+418 GYYPRLSDNGRRH
-432 PVTRDLPGGGAEP
+432 PVTRTLPGALSEP
-445 PGWGRWFRTIGVRDT
+445 PDWGRWFRTVSVGDT
-460 AGDAVMQGADG
+460 AGDVVMRGAANE
-471 QPLLVLNRH
+471 PLLVLNRY

-513 AHWLMQ
+513 AHWLMK
-519 EPSLEEEAMRASA
+519 EPSLEEEALRATA
-532 FGRTLRIERQT
+532 NGRTLVIERQT
-543 MSETTGP
+543 MSDTTDP
-550 ATVKLPSGEVRD
+550 ATIELPSGETREVI
-562 VELSSV
+562 LAPAG
-568 EDGLF
+568 DGLF
-573 RAELT
+573 RSELA
-578 LDVPGLVEV
+578 LDQPGLVEV
-587 TSGELK
+587 TSGDLR

-605 FRATVSSAE
+605 FRATVSTTG
-614 VLAPVAAQ
+614 VITPV
-622 SGGLTARINAAA
+622 SEETGGLTTRVNATA
-634 SNLPQILPTRA
+634 SNLPQILPTRSA
-645 ASVNAGDRMGLRAS
+645 RIDAGERMGLRAS
-659 NESVLKGVRALPLFG
+659 NESVLKGVRSVPLFG
-674 GFLGLALLILA
+674 GFLGLALMILA